1 MRRLF
6 AVFMILGLSACAA
19 GSATGGSPGIP
30 QTIGRAALVADTAS
44 SIPVLG
50 GCQMFPA
57 PGAKPTG
64 ESWFNVDISKYK
76 LDPKSASY
84 IASLPGN
91 LHPDFGVNY
100 YKGETPYG
108 IPINIVPANQ
118 KLVPVKFV
126 NYASSSNPGP
136 YPIPPNAQIE
146 GEPPVTNSGDR
157 HVLVLQSGVCKIY
170 EMWQGVEHNGGKN
183 WTAANGAVFNLK
195 TGALR
200 PAGWTSA
207 DAAGLPITPALIT
220 CSDMANGAINHAVR
234 VTFNSTFGGYVLP
247 ATHHTSGS
255 DTSLP
260 PMGERFRL
268 KASFNTAPYK
278 GQALI
283 ILTAL
288 KKFGFIVA
296 DNGSNWYFQ
305 GQGGTP
311 ATCFNTNAL
320 NSLKAVPGSA
330 FEAVYTG
337 KIHT

>member
-1 MRRLF
+1 MT
-6 AVFMILGLSACAA
+6 LGLGACAA
-19 GSATGGSPGIP
+19 GSTQTGTAGLPQIASPAS
-30 QTIGRAALVADTAS
+30 IGAQAAS
-44 SIPVLG
+44 SVPVLG

-57 PGAKPTG
+57 PAAKPTG
-64 ESWFNVDISKYK
+64 ESWFNVDISKYP
-76 LDPKSASY
+76 LDPKSSTY

-91 LHPDFGVNY
+91 LHPDFGLNY
-100 YKGETPYG
+100 YKGQPPYG

-146 GEPPVTNSGDR
+146 GGNDASSGSDR
-157 HVLVLQSGVCKIY
+157 HVLVLQQGVCKIF
-170 EMWQGVEHNGGKN
+170 EMWQGVKLNGGKS
-183 WTAANGAVFNLK
+183 WQAANGAVFDLK

-207 DAAGLPITPALIT
+207 DAAGLPITPALIN
-220 CSDMANGAINHAVR
+220 CQEVAAGAINHAIR
-234 VTFNSTFGGYVLP
+234 VTFNNTFGGYVLP
-247 ATHHTSGS
+247 ATHEAGNS

-260 PMGERFRL
+260 PMGERLRL
-268 KASFNTAPYK
+268 KSSFNTSPYK

-288 KKFGFIVA
+288 KKYGFIVA

-311 ATCFNTNAL
+311 AKCWNSNAL
-320 NSLKAVPGSA
+320 NSLKAVPGTA

-337 KIHT
+337 PIHKGE

>member
-30 QTIGRAALVADTAS
+30 QTLGRAALVADAAS
-44 SIPVLG
+44 KLPVLG

-57 PGAKPTG
+57 PGAKPSG
-64 ESWFNVDISKYK
+64 ESWFNVDISKYP
-76 LDPKSASY
+76 LDPKSSTY
-84 IASLPGN
+84 ISNLGGN
-91 LHPDFGVNY
+91 LHPDFGI
-100 YKGETPYG
+100 PQYG

-126 NYASSSNPGP
+126 NYPGSSNPGP

-146 GEPPVTNSGDR
+146 GLNTASSGSDR
-157 HVLVLQSGVCKIY
+157 HVLVLQQGVCKIY
-170 EMWQGVEHNGGKN
+170 EMWQGVRLDGGKS
-183 WTAANGAVFNLK
+183 WQAANGAVFNLK

-200 PAGWTSA
+200 PRGWTSA
-207 DAAGLPITPALIT
+207 DAAGLPITPALIN
-220 CSDMANGAINHAVR
+220 CQEVAAGAINHAIR
-234 VTFNSTFGGYVLP
+234 VTFNNTFAGFKLP
-247 ATHHTSGS
+247 ATHAAGIS
-255 DTSLP
+255 DTGLP

-268 KASFNTAPYK
+268 KASFSSKGYR
-278 GQALI
+278 GQALV

-288 KKFGFIVA
+288 KKYGFIVA

-311 ATCFNTNAL
+311 AKCWNNDELNT
-320 NSLKAVPGSA
+320 LKNVPGTA
-330 FEAVYTG
+330 FEAVNTG
-337 KIHT
+337 KLFKQ